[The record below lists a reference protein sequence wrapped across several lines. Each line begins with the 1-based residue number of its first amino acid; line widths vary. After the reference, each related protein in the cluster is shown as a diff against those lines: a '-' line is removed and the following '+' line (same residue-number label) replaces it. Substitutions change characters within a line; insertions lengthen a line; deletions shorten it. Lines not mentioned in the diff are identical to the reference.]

1 MVIDNQLN
9 PDKYTKE
16 QLEQNYA
23 DATAYAAHAAH
34 AAAAAY
40 ACTSAAYAYAAH
52 ATAYASDDT
61 DAATY
66 AAATVD
72 YWLRRYFK
80 QTGEIKQDYIDAIN
94 KDNK

>member
-9 PDKYTKE
+9 PDKYTEE
-16 QLEQNYA
+16 QLDENAA
-23 DATAYAAHAAH
+23 DAYVAYYAAD

-40 ACTSAAYAYAAH
+40 ACTSAAYAH

-80 QTGEIKQDYIDAIN
+80 QTGENKRDYIDAIN